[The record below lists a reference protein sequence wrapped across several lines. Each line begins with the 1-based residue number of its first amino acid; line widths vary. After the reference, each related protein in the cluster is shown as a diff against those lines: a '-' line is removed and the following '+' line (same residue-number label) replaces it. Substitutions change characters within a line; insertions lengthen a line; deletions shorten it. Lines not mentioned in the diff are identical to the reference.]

1 MKAGAR
7 TLGATLGLGMA
18 ALALAASP
26 AVAQKTGIGIG
37 GSVGANVPNG
47 EFGDGAKTGLVAN
60 GFVGVS
66 TGKFGLRGE
75 LFWSRSDLDNAF
87 IRKVGDAV
95 LPSNGVGTV
104 TGNVNLVGASAN
116 LVLPLSQSIVKPYVI
131 GGVGVYRR
139 RVAQDIGG
147 TLDEFK
153 SLRDT
158 QTDVGYNG
166 GVGLSIGGLGPSLFI
181 EARYVSVATTPER
194 TKFIPVVIGFTF

>member
-1 MKAGAR
+1 MTAGTR
-7 TLGATLGLGMA
+7 TLGATLGVAMT
-18 ALALAASP
+18 ALALATSP
-26 AVAQKTGIGIG
+26 VAAQKAGIGFG
-37 GSVGANVPNG
+37 ASVGANVPNG

-60 GFVGVS
+60 GFVGVG

-87 IRKVGDAV
+87 IRKVGNAV
-95 LPSNGVGTV
+95 LPESGVGTV

-139 RVAQDIGG
+139 RVAQDVGG
-147 TLDEFK
+147 TVDEFR

-181 EARYVSVATTPER
+181 EARYVSVATTPDR
-194 TKFIPVVIGFTF
+194 TKFIPVVIGFSF